1 MYVSR
6 PAYITRSTCSMASV
20 SDNRVLAEAA
30 VVAVVVVVVVG
41 RAVAGMASAAA
52 DMDTEVAAV

>member
-30 VVAVVVVVVVG
+30 VVAVVAVG
-41 RAVAGMASAAA
+41 RAVVGRASAAA

>member
-20 SDNRVLAEAA
+20 SDNRVLAAVA
-30 VVAVVVVVVVG
+30 VVA
-41 RAVAGMASAAA
+41 AAGMASAAA
-52 DMDTEVAAV
+52 DMDTEVAAADMDTEVAAAV